1 MDKFI
6 KIFLFMCITGI
17 IIGIIVYWQLVL
29 NNRELFISSKTWTGK
44 RQGYIFTRGDKGQGY
59 YKDKLNK

>member
-1 MDKFI
+1 MNKFI

-17 IIGIIVYWQLVL
+17 IIGIIVYWQLML
-29 NNRELFISSKTWTGK
+29 NKRELFISSKTWTGK
-44 RQGYIFTRGDKGQGY
+44 RQGYVFTRGDKGQGY